1 MGTSLVVKRL
11 SKSFGT
17 LRILNNWNLTV
28 QEGERI
34 VILGPSGAGKT
45 TFLRIIAGLDAPSS
59 GELNVNSERLGFVFQ
74 EPRLIPWRNIRDNLL
89 FVNEAGDITGILAK
103 LRLKGFEHYY
113 PAQLSGGMQQR
124 VNLARA
130 LLVEPELLI
139 LDEAFA
145 SLDLPV
151 KISIME
157 DILLHW
163 QEKQFT
169 MITVTHDLK
178 EALYLA
184 DRIIIVSAA
193 PSAIVSEFKVGL
205 GNHRSLS
212 SPELLS
218 LEARLLKI
226 VCSQPA

>member
-1 MGTSLVVKRL
+1 MGASLIANGL
-11 SKSFGT
+11 NKSFGT
-17 LRILNNWNLTV
+17 LRVLKNWNLTV

-45 TFLRIIAGLDAPSS
+45 TFLRLIAGLDNPSS
-59 GELNVNSERLGFVFQ
+59 GKLRVGTDCLGFVFQ
-74 EPRLIPWRNIRDNLL
+74 EPRLIPWRNVRDNLL
-89 FVNEAGDITGILAK
+89 FVNETGDIPGILTK
-103 LRLKGFEHYY
+103 LRLKNFAHYY
-113 PAQLSGGMQQR
+113 PSQLSGGMQQR

-139 LDEAFA
+139 MDEAFA

-151 KISIME
+151 KIRIME

-169 MITVTHDLK
+169 MVTVTHDLK

-184 DRIIIVSAA
+184 DRILIVSAA
-193 PSAIVSEFKVGL
+193 PSVIVSEFKVGL
-205 GNHRSLS
+205 GKHRSLS
-212 SPELLS
+212 SPEMLN
-218 LEARLLKI
+218 LEARLLDI
-226 VCSQPA
+226 ICSQPA

>member
-1 MGTSLVVKRL
+1 MGASLIAKDL
-11 SKSFGT
+11 NKSFGT
-17 LRILNNWNLTV
+17 LCVLKNWNLTV

-45 TFLRIIAGLDAPSS
+45 TFLRLIAGLDIPSS
-59 GELNVNSERLGFVFQ
+59 GELKVGTERLGFVFQ
-74 EPRLIPWRNIRDNLL
+74 ESRLIPWRNVKDNLL
-89 FVNEAGDITGILAK
+89 FVNEAGDIPGILAK
-103 LRLKGFEHYY
+103 LRLKGFAHYY

-139 LDEAFA
+139 MDEAFS

-151 KISIME
+151 KINIME

-184 DRIIIVSAA
+184 DRILIVSAA
-193 PSAIVSEFKVGL
+193 PSAIVSEFRVEL
-205 GNHRSLS
+205 GKHRSLS
-212 SPELLS
+212 FPKMLS
-218 LEARLLKI
+218 LEARLLELI
-226 VCSQPA
+226 CSQSS

>member
-1 MGTSLVVKRL
+1 MGASLIANNL
-11 SKSFGT
+11 NKSFGT
-17 LRILNNWNLTV
+17 LRVLKNWNLTV

-45 TFLRIIAGLDAPSS
+45 TFLRLIAGLDVPSS
-59 GELNVNSERLGFVFQ
+59 GKLKVGTDRLGLVFQ
-74 EPRLIPWRNIRDNLL
+74 EPRLIPWRNVRDNLL
-89 FVNEAGDITGILAK
+89 FVNETGDIPGILTK
-103 LRLKGFEHYY
+103 LRLKGFAHYY
-113 PAQLSGGMQQR
+113 PSQLSGGMQQR

-139 LDEAFA
+139 MDEAFA

-151 KISIME
+151 KMSIME

-169 MITVTHDLK
+169 MVTVTHDLK

-184 DRIIIVSAA
+184 DRILIVSAA
-193 PSAIVSEFKVGL
+193 PSLIVSEFKVGL
-205 GNHRSLS
+205 GKHRSLS
-212 SPELLS
+212 SPEMLS
-218 LEARLLKI
+218 LEAQLLAI
-226 VCSQPA
+226 ICSQPV